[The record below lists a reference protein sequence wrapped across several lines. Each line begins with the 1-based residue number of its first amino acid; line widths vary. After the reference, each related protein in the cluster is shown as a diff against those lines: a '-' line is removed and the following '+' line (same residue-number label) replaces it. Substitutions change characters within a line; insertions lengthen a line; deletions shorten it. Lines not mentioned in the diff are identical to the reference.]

1 MGRPVRIAIAGEG
14 GQGVQSAAEILAE
27 AAALEGKEA
36 LYIPNFGIE
45 QRGGVSVAYV
55 QIGDERIG
63 SPKFRTGDV
72 VVALSCRAV
81 DRVRMHVG
89 PETLF
94 IYDSLLPVAEEDLP
108 EKAQRVMALPAL
120 ETANRRLHPRV
131 FNVLVLGAVIGATGV
146 VTLEKA
152 REAIERRLGYR
163 FEKSPKLRDLN
174 FRALQEG
181 FDLAAGAK
189 AGTR

>member
-14 GQGVQSAAEILAE
+14 GQGIQSAAEILAE
-27 AAALEGKEA
+27 AAVLEGKEV

-81 DRVRMHVG
+81 HRVRMHAG
-89 PETLF
+89 PGTLF

-108 EKAQRVMALPAL
+108 EKAQKVVALPAL

-181 FDLAAGAK
+181 FDLAAVAK
-189 AGTR
+189 AGTG